1 MEQYWLSSELV
12 SQLAHLFPAL
22 CLKQQVQPGGLLVR
36 VHDKMLFIF
45 ANTNIHQF
53 LLQIKQ

>member
-1 MEQYWLSSELV
+1 MA
-12 SQLAHLFPAL
+12 QLAHLVPAL
-22 CLKQQVQPGGLLVR
+22 CLKQQVQPGGLLVQAR
-36 VHDKMLFIF
+36 DKMPFIF